1 MLKSN
6 LMTSSMEQVIL
17 GSNQAV
23 VSGGVETASFYNPFK
38 ALKAASEAPANSP
51 AAELAIAADNHH
63 QDGVNPAN
71 IESTTKEATATLAA
85 PEQNSGTSAAAT
97 SATEVTDLPATA
109 TANEPTSA
117 PEDIVVAVDRE
128 NNSLSPA
135 VENAHPASSTPAV
148 TTAVPLSTP
157 ETAEVALDLPFPST
171 EQMGAEIDLTPG
183 SDDIKGAVFTDA
195 SQEEIRQQQNQNV
208 GGKQDVVGLLSHLT
222 KSQDEQEGKYQAPQ
236 ICEIDQK
243 TGAWL
248 GEGCQDEE
256 TSINQLE
263 TSSDSTDT
271 TENTVKNTPPTTQF
285 DGKKADVGSDDV
297 HADSQGEEMT
307 THAPTSGEIEIEEV
321 SLAAGDKTLSE
332 SEGEN
337 LSAQLSAAPEQRV
350 ELEVQL
356 DKEAALA
363 AAPQSALEQQELSPE
378 TIASTATIIAEK
390 NQVREQINP
399 DEAVNTHEQS
409 PDEAL
414 ERIKKHYREQ
424 LAKESREGQ
433 ILDLLS
439 KLQRADERLLELK
452 HQYTQIETSL
462 RVWE

>member
-51 AAELAIAADNHH
+51 AVELAIAADNHH
-63 QDGVNPAN
+63 QDGVNTAN

-128 NNSLSPA
+128 NNSLLPA
-135 VENAHPASSTPAV
+135 VESAHPASSTPAV

-208 GGKQDVVGLLSHLT
+208 GGKQDV
-222 KSQDEQEGKYQAPQ
+222 
-236 ICEIDQK
+236 EI
-243 TGAWL
+243 G
-248 GEGCQDEE
+248 
-256 TSINQLE
+256 
-263 TSSDSTDT
+263 
-271 TENTVKNTPPTTQF
+271 
-285 DGKKADVGSDDV
+285 
-297 HADSQGEEMT
+297 
-307 THAPTSGEIEIEEV
+307 
-321 SLAAGDKTLSE
+321 
-332 SEGEN
+332 
-337 LSAQLSAAPEQRV
+337 
-350 ELEVQL
+350 
-356 DKEAALA
+356 
-363 AAPQSALEQQELSPE
+363 
-378 TIASTATIIAEK
+378 
-390 NQVREQINP
+390 
-399 DEAVNTHEQS
+399 
-409 PDEAL
+409 
-414 ERIKKHYREQ
+414 
-424 LAKESREGQ
+424 
-433 ILDLLS
+433 
-439 KLQRADERLLELK
+439 RA
-452 HQYTQIETSL
+452 H
-462 RVWE
+462 V